1 MTAPAAPPHC
11 QCYGVNKRLAV
22 TASCSTGGGS
32 SNGGVSTP
40 VNRVALPSWVSSVT
54 VVNSTVGFLGAIG
67 NWVNASSDVRALQD
81 PADLARRA
89 LGVTQ
94 AVGGPTS
101 PVDIILTDAAKAAN
115 KRWMLSLY
123 FVDFGPSPA
132 GETAFD
138 GRPRKQELLLME
150 GYPSLNPLTPRLYLD
165 GFQSGVWLRYEL
177 PATDVRVR
185 ISCIAGEM
193 AVLSAI
199 AFDEVAT

>member
-1 MTAPAAPPHC
+1 MDTGAHC
-11 QCYGVNKRLAV
+11 
-22 TASCSTGGGS
+22 SSGGGS
-32 SNGGVSTP
+32 QPGGGTP
-40 VNRVALPSWVSSVT
+40 PQDRALMPSYVTSARVVDFDGYCGSRDQWTNSS
-54 VVNSTVGFLGAIG
+54 A
-67 NWVNASSDVRALQD
+67 DVRALQD

-185 ISCIAGEM
+185 ISGIAGEM